1 MSEGDDYPEGTEG
14 DGCLKGTRWGWLSGG
29 TQKGWL
35 DSHPLTS
42 EIVLNSR
49 LFADLELI
57 LADAA
62 QWAYPILRDIFKCSS
77 RGNSAVRVSCS
88 RIVNVSADYTN
99 ILFHFVF
106 NLSGIT
112 FRHRTPPGVPL
123 CRYSNLAIYHIHNAG
138 YLNFYITH
146 CRISFLIPVSF
157 SYTAEVSI
165 MVYFRTFL
173 FRTLPD

>member
-1 MSEGDDYPEGTEG
+1 MLTRQTGRPWEGRRRGALG
-14 DGCLKGTRWGWLSGG
+14 KANGGAG

-42 EIVLNSR
+42 ENVLNSR

-106 NLSGIT
+106 SLSGIT

-123 CRYSNLAIYHIHNAG
+123 CRNSNIAIYHIQKMQD
-138 YLNFYITH
+138 ICISTSRH

-157 SYTAEVSI
+157 SYTSDVS
-165 MVYFRTFL
+165 FRSET
-173 FRTLPD
+173 

>member
-1 MSEGDDYPEGTEG
+1 MLTRQTGRPWEGRRRGALG
-14 DGCLKGTRWGWLSGG
+14 KANGGAG

-42 EIVLNSR
+42 ENVLNSR

-99 ILFHFVF
+99 ILFHSVF
-106 NLSGIT
+106 SLSGNS
-112 FRHRTPPGVPL
+112 FRHRTPTGIPY
-123 CRYSNLAIYHIHNAG
+123 CRNSNLANYHIHNAG

-157 SYTAEVSI
+157 SYTSDVS
-165 MVYFRTFL
+165 FRTE
-173 FRTLPD
+173 T

>member
-1 MSEGDDYPEGTEG
+1 MLTRQTGRPWEGRRRGALG
-14 DGCLKGTRWGWLSGG
+14 KANGGAG
-29 TQKGWL
+29 TQRGWL

-49 LFADLELI
+49 LFADLELV

-123 CRYSNLAIYHIHNAG
+123 CRYSNLAIYHIQK
-138 YLNFYITH
+138 
-146 CRISFLIPVSF
+146 CRISEFLHHALSHLVFNSRF
-157 SYTAEVSI
+157 FF
-165 MVYFRTFL
+165 VYFRRF
-173 FRTLPD
+173 FPV

>member
-1 MSEGDDYPEGTEG
+1 MGWLSEGDEMGMDVRRDGNRLMPKGDGSPEGTQ
-14 DGCLKGTRWGWLSGG
+14 R
-29 TQKGWL
+29 GWL

-42 EIVLNSR
+42 ENVLNSR

-123 CRYSNLAIYHIHNAG
+123 CRYSNLAIYHIQK
-138 YLNFYITH
+138 
-146 CRISFLIPVSF
+146 CRISEFLHHALSHLVFYSRF
-157 SYTAEVSI
+157 FFVH
-165 MVYFRTFL
+165 FRSET
-173 FRTLPD
+173 